1 MVTKT
6 FKIYGA
12 EGHRQRISFGE
23 SFIWDFSKDGD
34 VRIIEC
40 ECQDKTGTNDY
51 VVVRITRNTEQEVW
65 DELEGQLSDGL
76 FENSRYGRVEEM

>member
-23 SFIWDFSKDGD
+23 SFIWNFSKDGD